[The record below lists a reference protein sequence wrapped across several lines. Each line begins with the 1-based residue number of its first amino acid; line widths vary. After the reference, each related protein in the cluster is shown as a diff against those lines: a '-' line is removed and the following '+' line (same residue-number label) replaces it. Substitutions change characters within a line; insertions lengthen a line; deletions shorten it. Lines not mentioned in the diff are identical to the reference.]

1 MPAPSVIHPELLE
14 NQELPSPR
22 ESLERM
28 SCAERILQGEQ
39 SLNIN
44 QRVAVEIGE
53 MLTELLLTNSL
64 RRFATYFDLESG
76 TSRSSYCTPENIT
89 EAMKQAETTKP
100 KLKRRR
106 NEHGAT

>member
-1 MPAPSVIHPELLE
+1 M
-14 NQELPSPR
+14 R
-22 ESLERM
+22 
-28 SCAERILQGEQ
+28 GEQ

-53 MLTELLLTNSL
+53 MLAELLLTNSL

-76 TSRSSYCTPENIT
+76 TSRSSYCTPENIN
-89 EAMKQAETTKP
+89 EVLKQAEMSKP

-106 NEHGAT
+106 K